1 MKRKEKLSVETKDF
15 PNVVRLLA
23 FINVNID
30 DVAFPAFQELDVKSC
45 DVIVISDDNDTLL

>member
-1 MKRKEKLSVETKDF
+1 MMSERLMKRKEKLSVETKDF

-30 DVAFPAFQELDVKSC
+30 DVAFPAFQELDVKS
-45 DVIVISDDNDTLL
+45 